1 MLPEYLLYLVFTLPL
16 SSFLSLPIKQES
28 AKDRDCEI
36 LETKLVLGGA

>member
-1 MLPEYLLYLVFTLPL
+1 MLPEYLLYLVVTLP
-16 SSFLSLPIKQES
+16 SLPFWSLPTKQES